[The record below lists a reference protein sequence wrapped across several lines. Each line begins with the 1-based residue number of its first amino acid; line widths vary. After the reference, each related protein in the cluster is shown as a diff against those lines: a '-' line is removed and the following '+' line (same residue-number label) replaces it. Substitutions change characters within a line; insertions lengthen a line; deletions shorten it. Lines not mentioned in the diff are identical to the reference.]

1 MMKNQSLDTVLEW
14 VDEEGRKFTE
24 TIRQEYTGNNCVFSG
39 GVVSGHVVPEDTFYL
54 KWEKDG
60 VEDTMVLMR
69 PDEVAAVNWICA
81 GLLWTETMSKGE

>member
-1 MMKNQSLDTVLEW
+1 VNEW
-14 VDEEGRKFTE
+14 VDEQGRKFIE
-24 TIRQEYTGNNCVFSG
+24 TIRQTYTKNNCVFSG
-39 GVVSGHVVPEDTFYL
+39 GVVEENNEVPEDAFYL

-81 GLLWTETMSKGE
+81 GLLWSQYIEGVKG